1 MSTQIFQSIVNFF
14 TSQIILDAIFI
25 GAVAY
30 VGVLWVALIAWVIR
44 DVNARSRNIGFKALS
59 IALTTG
65 LNIFG
70 VLIYL
75 LMRPKKTINERLF
88 EKLELQTFMEE
99 LQKSREPAK
108 AGIKPQITTPATPV
122 TNTMPT
128 KKAPASFHPTTNSAK
143 KSKTSSKS

>member
-1 MSTQIFQSIVNFF
+1 MSTQIFQSIMNFF
-14 TSQIILDAIFI
+14 TSQIILDGIFI
-25 GAVAY
+25 GAIAY
-30 VGVLWVALIAWVIR
+30 VGVLWVALVSWVVR
-44 DVNARSRNIGFKALS
+44 DVNARSRNIGFKTLS
-59 IALTTG
+59 ILLTAG

-108 AGIKPQITTPATPV
+108 AGIKPQIITPTPMA
-122 TNTMPT
+122 NTMPI
-128 KKAPASFHPTTNSAK
+128 KKAPTTFHSTTNNTK
-143 KSKTSSKS
+143 KSKSTSKS